1 MKANRMWLF
10 ADVLEKN
17 KRMFKVPV
25 YQRNYDWNHIQCEK
39 LYQDIICANE
49 KNIQHF
55 TGTIVYIDDIQGG
68 SGLNEV
74 LIIDGQQ
81 RITTMYILLKA
92 LYDASKGVSVR
103 TENEIEEV
111 MFNRHCEEVYKVKL
125 KPVKTDNE
133 QLTLLIKDRT
143 EEMDR
148 NSNVY
153 KNYIIFKNLI
163 EDSIN
168 KGLELNDI
176 LNGIKKLEVV
186 EIVLDKSQGDDPQK
200 IFESIN
206 STGLELSLADLIR
219 NYLLMDD
226 INQEELYEDYWLDI
240 EKNVGY
246 KNLGDFVINFL
257 NSQISGSVKI
267 KNAYSL
273 FKEYCQDNNFSHKD
287 ILTKLK
293 KTSKYYGAFIG
304 EIKCYS
310 NEITKYLNA
319 FNTIK
324 QTTILPLLFR
334 VFDDYEE
341 NNINEDTLCKL
352 LNYMLTYLI
361 RTNACE
367 INKNMAKFMKS
378 IYDRAFDGDYNN
390 YYEKFVIFLNDLRAN
405 DRMPTDKEFE
415 DALIYKPLYKKN
427 ICKYIL
433 SVIENSTKEHIDV
446 TNLTIEH
453 IMPQKENAAVWRK
466 EIGEDYSNVYEVY
479 LHTLGNLTITGHNS
493 ELGTKAFSE
502 KKKIIRENSKA
513 NILNKEV
520 LDVDKWNEKSIKRRA
535 KILAKRIIKEFEYI
549 NLHSNKNMSVENSFD
564 INSNEDFSNTKPEEF
579 IFIGEHTKVTSWVN
593 LLSKAINIIYDIDSD
608 FIVDLA
614 NKNYSIPNAT
624 RIYISNDM
632 RNIRKAKQIDNS
644 GIYFET
650 NLSANN
656 IISFIRDL
664 MLKMGL
670 ELEDFT
676 FSLSEVPFD
685 IKNEKTWKEGM
696 IPVAKL
702 FYYLIEDLIRLSLIS
717 RDEINKL
724 KTKEYTKKLFKST
737 DYPAIANNRDDNMGN
752 STQKRYRAKPI
763 IFEESNIYISTQF
776 FDSDR
781 EDIIDWY
788 KEHIKQV

>member
-10 ADVLEKN
+10 SDVLEKN

-39 LYQDIICANE
+39 LYQDIMAASE
-49 KNIQHF
+49 KNVQHF
-55 TGTIVYIDDIQGG
+55 TGTVVYIDDVNGG

-103 TENEIEEV
+103 IESEIEEV
-111 MFNRHCEEVYKVKL
+111 MFNRHCDEIYKVKL

-133 QLTLLIKDRT
+133 QLELLIKNKV
-143 EEMDR
+143 EQMDR

-163 EDSIN
+163 DDSIN
-168 KGLELNDI
+168 KGFELNDI

-186 EIVLDKSQGDDPQK
+186 EIILDKLQGDDPQK

-226 INQEELYEDYWLDI
+226 ENQEELYEDYWLEI

-246 KNLGDFVINFL
+246 RNLGDFVINFL
-257 NSQISGSVKI
+257 NSQITGSVNS
-267 KNAYSL
+267 KNAYRL
-273 FKEYCQDNNFSHKD
+273 FKEHCQNNNLTHKD
-287 ILTKLK
+287 VLVDLK
-293 KTSKYYGAFIG
+293 RTSKYYGAFIG

-310 NEITKYLNA
+310 DEITKFLNA
-319 FNTIK
+319 YNTIK
-324 QTTILPLLFR
+324 QTTILPFLFR
-334 VFDDYEE
+334 VFDDYEDSSIDE
-341 NNINEDTLCKL
+341 STLCQL
-352 LNYMLTYLI
+352 LDYMLTYLI

-378 IYDRAFDGDYNN
+378 LYDRAFDGNYDN

-405 DRMPTDKEFE
+405 DRMPTNKEFE

-427 ICKYIL
+427 ICKYLL

-446 TNLTIEH
+446 SNLTIEH
-453 IMPQKENAAVWRK
+453 ILPQKENAAVWKR
-466 EIGEDYSNVYEVY
+466 EVGENYSNVYEVY
-479 LHTLGNLTITGHNS
+479 LHTLGNLTFTGHNS
-493 ELGTKAFSE
+493 ELGTKAFAE
-502 KKKIIRENSKA
+502 KKKIIKEKSKA

-520 LDVDKWNEKSIKRRA
+520 LDVDTWNEKSIKRRA
-535 KILAKRIIKEFEYI
+535 KILSKKLIKEFEYI
-549 NLHSNKNMSVENSFD
+549 DLHADKDLSTEQSFNVDTNL
-564 INSNEDFSNTKPEEF
+564 DFSNTKPEEF
-579 IFIGEHTKVTSWVN
+579 VFIGEHTKVTSWVD
-593 LLSKAINIIYDIDSD
+593 LLSKTINIAYDLDPEHMS
-608 FIVDLA
+608 DLA
-614 NKNYSIPNAT
+614 ANNYSIPNSSN
-624 RIYISNDM
+624 IYISNDE
-632 RNIRKAKQIDNS
+632 RNLRRPKQIDNS
-644 GIYFET
+644 GIFFET

-656 IISFIRDL
+656 IISFIRAF
-664 MLKMGL
+664 MVAMGL
-670 ELEDFT
+670 DLEDFG
-676 FSLSEVPFD
+676 FSLAEVPFD
-685 IKNEKTWKEGM
+685 INNEDTWAEGI

-702 FYYLIEDLIRLSLIS
+702 FFNLMNDLIKTSSIS
-717 RDEINKL
+717 ADEIQKL
-724 KTKEYTKKLFKST
+724 KTKKYTKSLFSAT
-737 DYPAIANNRDDNMGN
+737 DYPALANSRNDNMGN
-752 STQKRYRAKPI
+752 STQKRYRAKPLS
-763 IFEESNIYISTQF
+763 FENSDVYVSTQF

-781 EDIIDWY
+781 EAVIDWY
-788 KEHIKQV
+788 KSHKN